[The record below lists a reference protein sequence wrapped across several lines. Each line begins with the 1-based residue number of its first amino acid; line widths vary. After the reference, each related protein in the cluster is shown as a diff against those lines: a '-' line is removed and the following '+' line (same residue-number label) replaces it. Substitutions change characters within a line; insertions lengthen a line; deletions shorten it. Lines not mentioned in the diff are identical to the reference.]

1 MEQVQ
6 EVLPW
11 KNLITWTVGTADNPT
26 TVSTAGE
33 TVTVKLT
40 EYDVT
45 GATPIGV
52 GSDDGAAAGT
62 PFTVELD
69 LATNNIGAGFW
80 IVEAIGDI
88 DGTNPITVIPN
99 STDGDPFLV
108 EIRVQESMPTS

>member
-1 MEQVQ
+1 MEEVQ

-11 KNLITWTVGTADNPT
+11 KNVVTWTIGTTDNPT
-26 TVSTAGE
+26 VVSTDSE

-45 GATPIGV
+45 GASSIEV

-62 PFTVELD
+62 PFTVDLD

-80 IVEAIGDI
+80 IAEAIGDI

-99 STDGDPFLV
+99 SVAGNPYLI
-108 EIRVQESMPTS
+108 EIRVQKSMPS